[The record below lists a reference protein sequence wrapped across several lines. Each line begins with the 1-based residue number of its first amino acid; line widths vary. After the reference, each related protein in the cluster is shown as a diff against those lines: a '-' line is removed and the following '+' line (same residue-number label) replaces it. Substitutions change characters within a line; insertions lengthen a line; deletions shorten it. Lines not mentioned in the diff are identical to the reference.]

1 MIALGAA
8 TSIVTRHLAAAS
20 GFYDDPITR
29 ESGCAD
35 ELGPRVWE
43 SERRAAIAELTATG
57 WSVRTLLDSL
67 ERRVAPK
74 WLYDSCIDAFLTN
87 SGDDP
92 PPDRSLGEAMLWV
105 LVADVRRLPSPTTTI
120 SPHSRPSPRWTV
132 GWRPRRSRT

>member
-1 MIALGAA
+1 MRRVAQRRDGSREDLRVHPMIALGAA
-8 TSIVTRHLAAAS
+8 TSIVTRHFSAVSA
-20 GFYDDPITR
+20 FYDDPITVVY
-29 ESGCAD
+29 GVGD
-35 ELGPRVWE
+35 EMGPGVWE
-43 SERRAAIAELTATG
+43 HERKAAIAELAAAG

-105 LVADVRRLPSPTTTI
+105 LVADVRRLP
-120 SPHSRPSPRWTV
+120 
-132 GWRPRRSRT
+132 